1 MTSHDI
7 SLLMKRQSPPLKCFN
22 ATVPSGTGVAR
33 QNYVVQ
39 FSWGDP
45 TMNQQAAW
53 GVPSQAVSRHQWILP
68 SGNDQQF
75 AIENGHRNSGFTMIY
90 PLKMVIFHS
99 FLYVY
104 QRIDGFV
111 GALDSWITSWNTENH
126 QLGGSGPVFL

>member
-1 MTSHDI
+1 
-7 SLLMKRQSPPLKCFN
+7 
-22 ATVPSGTGVAR
+22 
-33 QNYVVQ
+33 
-39 FSWGDP
+39 
-45 TMNQQAAW
+45 MNQQAAW